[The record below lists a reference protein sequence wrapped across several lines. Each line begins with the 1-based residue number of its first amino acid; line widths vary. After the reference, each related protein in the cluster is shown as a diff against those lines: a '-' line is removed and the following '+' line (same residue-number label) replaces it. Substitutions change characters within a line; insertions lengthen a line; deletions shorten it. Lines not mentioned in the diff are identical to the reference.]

1 MKRFFIYLIAFLPIV
16 YLLIR
21 LFIIDDVTDPIKYIY
36 TITGVGATVILFIS
50 IIISLLKEKINLMK
64 YRKEIGL
71 FGFFYAF
78 LHLTNFVVFDAS
90 FDFEFILKETVEKP
104 FIYLGMIAFF
114 VLLFMAITSTK
125 QLFRKYN
132 KYHKLVYLSLI
143 LITIHWIMAQKAI
156 SILQFIYILAIIIIG
171 YYKLIQQIGKNNWF
185 NTSKIYFNDVK
196 YSTNN
201 L

>member
-1 MKRFFIYLIAFLPIV
+1 MKRFFIYLTAFLPIV

-21 LFIIDDVTDPIKYIY
+21 LFIIDDVNDPIKYIY
-36 TITGVGATVILFIS
+36 TITGVSATVILFIS
-50 IIISLLKEKINLMK
+50 IIISLIKEKINLIK

-71 FGFFYAF
+71 LGFFYAF
-78 LHLTNFVVFDAS
+78 LHLLNFIVFDAS

-114 VLLFMAITSTK
+114 ILLFMAITSTK

-143 LITIHWIMAQKAI
+143 LITIHWIMAQKSLNI
-156 SILQFIYILAIIIIG
+156 MQFIYIGIILIIA
-171 YYKLIQQIGKNNWF
+171 YYKFLQQIIKNN
-185 NTSKIYFNDVK
+185 
-196 YSTNN
+196 
-201 L
+201 

>member
-21 LFIIDDVTDPIKYIY
+21 LFIIDDVNDPIKYIY
-36 TITGVGATVILFIS
+36 TITGVSATVILFVS
-50 IIISLLKEKINLMK
+50 ILISLIKEKINLIK

-71 FGFFYAF
+71 LGFFYAF
-78 LHLTNFVVFDAS
+78 LHLLNFIVFDAS
-90 FDFEFILKETVEKP
+90 FDFEFILKESFEKP
-104 FIYLGMIAFF
+104 FIYLGMFAFF
-114 VLLFMAITSTK
+114 ILLFMAITSTK

-156 SILQFIYILAIIIIG
+156 SILQFSYIAIILIIG
-171 YYKLIQQIGKNNWF
+171 YYKLLQQIMK
-185 NTSKIYFNDVK
+185 K
-196 YSTNN
+196 YK
-201 L
+201 

>member
-1 MKRFFIYLIAFLPIV
+1 MKRFFIYLTAFLPIV

-21 LFIIDDVTDPIKYIY
+21 LFIIDDVNDPIKYIY
-36 TITGVGATVILFIS
+36 TITGVSATVILFIS

-71 FGFFYAF
+71 LGFFYAF

-90 FDFEFILKETVEKP
+90 FDFEFILKETLDKP

-114 VLLFMAITSTK
+114 ILLFMAITSTK

-143 LITIHWIMAQKAI
+143 LITIHWIMAQKSLNI
-156 SILQFIYILAIIIIG
+156 MQFIYIGIILIIA
-171 YYKLIQQIGKNNWF
+171 YYKFLQQIIKNN
-185 NTSKIYFNDVK
+185 
-196 YSTNN
+196 
-201 L
+201 

>member
-21 LFIIDDVTDPIKYIY
+21 LFIIDDVNDPIKYIY
-36 TITGVGATVILFIS
+36 TITGVSATVILFIS

-71 FGFFYAF
+71 LGFFYAF

-90 FDFEFILKETVEKP
+90 FDFEFILKETLDKP

-114 VLLFMAITSTK
+114 ILLFMAITSTK

-143 LITIHWIMAQKAI
+143 LITIHWIMAQKSLNI
-156 SILQFIYILAIIIIG
+156 MQFIYIGIILIIA
-171 YYKLIQQIGKNNWF
+171 YYKFLQQIIKNN
-185 NTSKIYFNDVK
+185 
-196 YSTNN
+196 
-201 L
+201 

>member
-1 MKRFFIYLIAFLPIV
+1 MMIRLFIYLIAFLPIV
-16 YLLIR
+16 YLLLR
-21 LFIIDDVTDPIKYIY
+21 LFIFDDVSDPIKYIY
-36 TITGVGATVILFIS
+36 TITGASATVIVFIS
-50 IIISLLKEKINLMK
+50 ITLSMIKDKINLIK

-71 FGFFYAF
+71 LGFFYAF

-90 FDFEFILKETVEKP
+90 FDIEFILKETVEKP

-114 VLLFMAITSTK
+114 ILLFMAITSTK

-156 SILQFIYILAIIIIG
+156 SILQFSYIAIILIIG
-171 YYKLIQQIGKNNWF
+171 YYKLLQQIMK
-185 NTSKIYFNDVK
+185 K
-196 YSTNN
+196 YK
-201 L
+201 

>member
-1 MKRFFIYLIAFLPIV
+1 MIKRFFIYLIFFLPVV

-171 YYKLIQQIGKNNWF
+171 YYKLIQQIGKNN
-185 NTSKIYFNDVK
+185 
-196 YSTNN
+196 
-201 L
+201 

>member
-1 MKRFFIYLIAFLPIV
+1 MKRFFIYLTAFLPIV

-21 LFIIDDVTDPIKYIY
+21 LFIIDDVNDPIKYIY
-36 TITGVGATVILFIS
+36 TITGVSATVILFIS

-71 FGFFYAF
+71 LGFFYAF

-114 VLLFMAITSTK
+114 ILLFMAITSTK

-171 YYKLIQQIGKNNWF
+171 YYKLIQQIGKNN
-185 NTSKIYFNDVK
+185 
-196 YSTNN
+196 
-201 L
+201 